1 MSCIAL
7 TTRLLSGI
15 GVSASDAAVH
25 PALTVA
31 RQRNAALSAAV
42 SPVATLRC
50 AVSSPLRLQAAV
62 VCAINERAYLI
73 VSPEETQWLAPWG
86 ELDYQVTSNTD
97 WSVDH

>member
-15 GVSASDAAVH
+15 GVSASEAADH
-25 PALTVA
+25 PLLM
-31 RQRNAALSAAV
+31 AAGQSPAVIGASVSAIC
-42 SPVATLRC
+42 TLRC